1 MSVKIKWSKG
11 KSQAFFFFKNQV
23 LEPMRDLKQPIFI
36 KSDKITKK
44 SLDFY
49 FYFHIHCHRHHRQ
62 MNLRIWCSWCSIAD
76 FSSVCTGSSPVIRY
90 LSLLIIAMFGRIIW
104 GLLLAGA
111 GAVMCYYSYQLVAI
125 FGRNARA
132 ERNLGGTRNAVV
144 LAGVWL
150 VILGILMVFGVFS
163 LSNPADQVSWGF
175 GNGNALN

>member
-1 MSVKIKWSKG
+1 MITFSLSVKIKWSKG

-49 FYFHIHCHRHHRQ
+49 FYFHIYCHRHHRQ

-90 LSLLIIAMFGRIIW
+90 LHYIVRYRCLQILFSDCYCVVWGFRFVTTLLSLW
-104 GLLLAGA
+104 E
-111 GAVMCYYSYQLVAI
+111 SLVEMHEQ
-125 FGRNARA
+125 R
-132 ERNLGGTRNAVV
+132 E
-144 LAGVWL
+144 
-150 VILGILMVFGVFS
+150 ILGEREF
-163 LSNPADQVSWGF
+163 
-175 GNGNALN
+175 

>member
-1 MSVKIKWSKG
+1 M
-11 KSQAFFFFKNQV
+11 
-23 LEPMRDLKQPIFI
+23 L
-36 KSDKITKK
+36 
-44 SLDFY
+44 
-49 FYFHIHCHRHHRQ
+49 
-62 MNLRIWCSWCSIAD
+62 
-76 FSSVCTGSSPVIRY
+76 
-90 LSLLIIAMFGRIIW
+90 GRIVW

-111 GAVMCYYSYQLVAI
+111 GAAMCYYSYQLVAT